1 MLYFFNK
8 SIIILP
14 MKKIVKVVLFLM
26 IFAILWLNASWI
38 LQRNAS
44 QERYSGFFK
53 EEQDFDVLLFGSS
66 HILNSIYT
74 NELWN
79 NFGITSYNLANHAE
93 IVKMTYYN
101 IKLALK
107 YKTPKI
113 IVLDAYATDLFD
125 KEIYKPYIHNM
136 LDEYPLSI
144 DKIVAINELFGSAD
158 INTTVEYAL
167 PLSKYHTRWEQLSS
181 DDFKVK
187 KSVEKGSEARY
198 GLYTNF
204 ERNII
209 HPNNTDNYNLD
220 YIKKIKELCDK
231 KGIKLVLTYIPNYAF
246 TKNTFSSI
254 FFETFAKENNIDYL
268 DFQSANII
276 NPDIDFYDNGKHLN
290 PSGARKATDFLG
302 EYLKQHYSLI
312 DHKNDQKYDKWN
324 IDYSLYIDFKQQ
336 KIIENK
342 KKPDVVLA
350 SLYNENDFDYLI
362 VINDHFRTDATDTY
376 NKLLNN
382 LNAKKII
389 INNDNTNAENSNL
402 YVKVINKYTD
412 KIILEEHYD
421 VI

>member
-1 MLYFFNK
+1 MRR
-8 SIIILP
+8 
-14 MKKIVKVVLFLM
+14 IVKILLFS
-26 IFAILWLNASWI
+26 IFFILLWLNASWI

-66 HILNSIYT
+66 HILNGVYT

-93 IVKMTYYN
+93 IIKMTYYN

-125 KEIYKPYIHNM
+125 KEIYKPYLHNM

-144 DKIVAINELFGSAD
+144 EKITTINELFDEFD
-158 INTTVEYAL
+158 INTIVEYTL

-198 GLYTNF
+198 GLYNNF
-204 ERNII
+204 ERNIT
-209 HPNNTDNYNLD
+209 HLNNTDNYNLD

-246 TKNTFSSI
+246 TKKTFSST
-254 FFETFAKENNIDYL
+254 FFETFSKENSIDYL
-268 DFQSANII
+268 NLQSANII
-276 NPDIDFYDNGKHLN
+276 DPDIDFYDNGKHLN
-290 PSGARKATDFLG
+290 PSGARKVTKYLG
-302 EYLKQHYSLI
+302 EYLKQHYDLI
-312 DHKNDQKYDKWN
+312 DHKNDQKYDEWN
-324 IDYSLYIDFKQQ
+324 NNYNLYIDFKQQ
-336 KIIENK
+336 KITDNK
-342 KKPDVVLA
+342 KKSDVVLV
-350 SLYNENDFDYLI
+350 SLYDDNDFDYI
-362 VINDHFRTDATDTY
+362 ITINDYFKTHATNIY
-376 NKLLNN
+376 NKLLDN
-382 LNAKKII
+382 LDTKKII
-389 INNDNTNAENSNL
+389 IDNNKTNTENSNL
-402 YVKVINKYTD
+402 HIKITNKHTN
-412 KIILEEHYD
+412 KIILEEYYD